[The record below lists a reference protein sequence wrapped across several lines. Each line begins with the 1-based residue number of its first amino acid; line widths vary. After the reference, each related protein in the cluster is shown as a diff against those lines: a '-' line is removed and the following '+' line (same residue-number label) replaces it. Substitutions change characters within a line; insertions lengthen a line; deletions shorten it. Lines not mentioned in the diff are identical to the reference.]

1 MAIVLA
7 KSKQVSPAKQDSPAR
22 SKQVSPARRAA
33 FEILREVEAG
43 AFSSVLLAAH
53 EPALKPS
60 DRTLTHELVLGVLRW
75 QLWLDK
81 SIEHFAKRSVASLD
95 RAVRLTLRLGL
106 YQLRFLERIP
116 ASAAVNESVN
126 LVRSARVSSAA
137 AFVNAVLRRAIRE
150 SDFDPTAEV
159 IDPVEKLA
167 VETSH
172 PTWLIQRW
180 VESFGLDKTEAFA
193 CVNNLVP
200 PTAFRVVKGDS
211 NGIVAQLTEAGGIL
225 ESSVIAQD
233 AWRVASATS
242 LVRELAANGK
252 IYLQDEASQLVAQTV
267 NVEPGERILDLCAA
281 PGGKATL
288 MAQQAEDRALI
299 VASDISARRL
309 ETVTRT
315 KILHDLKSIKAV
327 VLDAAQNLP
336 FENSVFDRILIDAPC
351 SGTGTLRRN
360 PEIRWRLTDQDIH
373 ELAAQQKL
381 FLRNAVRVL
390 KPGGQLVY
398 STCSVERHENEQVIE
413 AFLRE
418 HTGFKLLNTRRLWPQ
433 HEGTD
438 GFFIASLQL
447 ATQQ

>member
-7 KSKQVSPAKQDSPAR
+7 K

-43 AFSSVLLAAH
+43 AFSSILLAAH
-53 EPALKPS
+53 EPALKPA
-60 DRTLTHELVLGVLRW
+60 DRALTHELVLGVLRW
-75 QLWLDK
+75 QLWLDRL
-81 SIEHFAKRSVASLD
+81 IEHFAKRRVESLD
-95 RAVRLTLRLGL
+95 LAVRIVLRLGL

-150 SDFDPTAEV
+150 ADFDPSSSL
-159 IDPVEKLA
+159 DPLEKLA
-167 VETSH
+167 VQTSH
-172 PTWLIQRW
+172 PVWLSQRW
-180 VESFGLDKTEAFA
+180 IESFGFEETEAFA
-193 CVNNLVP
+193 RANNRLP
-200 PTAFRVVKGDS
+200 PTAFRLVKGDLD
-211 NGIVAQLTEAGGIL
+211 GIVAQLREAGGIV
-225 ESSVIAQD
+225 EASAVAEN
-233 AWRVASATS
+233 AWRVSGATS
-242 LVRELAANGK
+242 IVRELAANGN

-267 NVEPGERILDLCAA
+267 AVQPGDRVLDLCAA
-281 PGGKATL
+281 PGGKTTL
-288 MAQQAEDRALI
+288 IAKRAKERALI
-299 VASDISARRL
+299 VASDISERRL
-309 ETVTRT
+309 ETLIKT
-315 KILHDLKSIKAV
+315 KSLHELKSIKSV

-336 FENSVFDRILIDAPC
+336 FENSVFDRILVDAPC

-360 PEIRWRLTDQDIH
+360 PEIRWRITEQDIR
-373 ELAAQQKL
+373 ELATQQKL
-381 FLRNAVRVL
+381 FLNNTARVL

-398 STCSVERHENEQVIE
+398 STCSVERDENEDVIE
-413 AFLRE
+413 AFQRE
-418 HTGFKLLNTRRLWPQ
+418 NPVFKLLNTRRLWPH

>member
-1 MAIVLA
+1 MA
-7 KSKQVSPAKQDSPAR
+7 K

-43 AFSSVLLAAH
+43 AFSSILLAAH

-60 DRTLTHELVLGVLRW
+60 DRALTHELVLGVLRW

-95 RAVRLTLRLGL
+95 LAVRLVLRLGL
-106 YQLRFLERIP
+106 YQLRFLERVP

-150 SDFDPTAEV
+150 SDFDPTAELT
-159 IDPVEKLA
+159 DPVEKLA

-172 PTWLIQRW
+172 PAWLIQRW
-180 VESFGLDKTEAFA
+180 VESFGVVETAAFA
-193 CVNNLVP
+193 RANNLVP
-200 PTAFRVVKGDS
+200 PTAFRLGGGEHREGKPDPS
-211 NGIVAQLTEAGGIL
+211 QIVDRLSEAGAIVEL
-225 ESSVIAQD
+225 SQVAAD
-233 AWRVASATS
+233 AWRVSGATS
-242 LVRELAANGK
+242 LVRELAASGQ

-267 NVEPGERILDLCAA
+267 NVEPGERVLDLCAA
-281 PGGKATL
+281 PGGKTTL
-288 MAQQAEDRALI
+288 MAQRAKDSALI
-299 VASDISARRL
+299 VASDISERRL
-309 ETVTRT
+309 GTTIKT
-315 KILHDLKSIKAV
+315 KSLHELKSIKFLL
-327 VLDAAQNLP
+327 LDAAQNLP
-336 FENSVFDRILIDAPC
+336 FENGVFDRILIDAPC

-360 PEIRWRLTDQDIH
+360 PEIRWRITEQDIH
-373 ELAAQQKL
+373 ELAAQQRL
-381 FLRNAVRVL
+381 FLKNAACVL

-398 STCSVERHENEQVIE
+398 STCSIERDENEDVIE
-413 AFLRE
+413 TFQRE
-418 HTGFKLLNTRRLWPQ
+418 NSEFKLIKTRRLWPH